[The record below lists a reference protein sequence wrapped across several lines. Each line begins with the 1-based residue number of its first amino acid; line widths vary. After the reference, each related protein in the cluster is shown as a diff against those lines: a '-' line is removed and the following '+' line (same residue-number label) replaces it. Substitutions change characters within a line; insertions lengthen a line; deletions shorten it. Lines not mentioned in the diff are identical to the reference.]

1 MSETL
6 GAVRR
11 YRHRAMATLFEVVTA
26 GEDDSFGAGA
36 ARAAFEEI
44 DRLEQE
50 LSRFLPNSDVSR
62 INNLQA
68 GGSVNVS
75 ADTFECL
82 RLCMQYHGETA
93 GAFDVT
99 TGALKDCW
107 VGADRSPRVPA
118 QGEITEARLRCGM
131 SRLELDAATMTVR
144 VRGPGILIDLGAIGK
159 GFAVDRAAG
168 LLREWGVGSAL
179 VHGGASS
186 TYAFGDFPGHPG
198 WPVTLSDPAQES
210 RVIER
215 VSLRNQGLG
224 GSGVT
229 HGRHI
234 IDPRSGLPAESRR
247 AAWVCSP
254 DAARSDALST
264 ACMILTREEIQSIVA
279 GPGEVRAITIDE
291 GSGEIVRF
299 GCWGAA

>member
-1 MSETL
+1 
-6 GAVRR
+6 
-11 YRHRAMATLFEVVTA
+11 MATLFEVVTA
-26 GEDDSFGAGA
+26 GEDESFAAGG

-68 GGSVNVS
+68 DRPVCVS

-82 RLCMQYHGETA
+82 RLCMQYHEESS

-107 VGADRSPRVPA
+107 IGKDRSPRVPA
-118 QGEITEARLRCGM
+118 PEEVLEARLRCGM
-131 SRLELDAATMTVR
+131 SRLELDVSTMSVR
-144 VRGPGILIDLGAIGK
+144 VRSPGILLDLGAIGK
-159 GFAVDRAAG
+159 GFAVDRAAA

-179 VHGGASS
+179 VHGGGSS
-186 TYAFGDFPGHPG
+186 TYAFGECGGRPG
-198 WPVTLSDPAQES
+198 WPVTLSNPAGAS
-210 RVIER
+210 GVLER
-215 VSLRNQGLG
+215 INLNDQGLG

-234 IDPRSGLPAESRR
+234 IDPRRGEPAESRR
-247 AAWVCSP
+247 AAWVLSP
-254 DAARSDALST
+254 GAARSDALST
-264 ACMILTREEIQSIVA
+264 ACMILTQEEISGLVA
-279 GPGEVRAITIDE
+279 RSEDLRAITIDE
-291 GSGEIVRF
+291 TSGEILRF
-299 GCWGAA
+299 GRWGAA